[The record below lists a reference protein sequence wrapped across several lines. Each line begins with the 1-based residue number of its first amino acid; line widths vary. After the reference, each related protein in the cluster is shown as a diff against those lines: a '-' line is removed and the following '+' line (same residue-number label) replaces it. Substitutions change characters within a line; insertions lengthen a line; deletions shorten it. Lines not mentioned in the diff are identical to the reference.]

1 MEKPPVAPKPK
12 FIPKQRPVLSSP
24 VPKRDGLSPLYP
36 GPPKKVKPALPPKPC
51 LAKLLSPSE
60 SKPLI
65 WKRMQQEPALET
77 HQRVTTLNSH
87 NGISHSKKPDWDYI
101 IPICLCSQENC
112 ACVKNKKLE
121 QGEKDFESS
130 HVVGKPEENQKTV
143 PIPQGSQ
150 DNNRGK
156 TNNTK
161 SQVMNNSS
169 SNDHIINHYEAN
181 RTQNH
186 NFDSYSLSTD
196 NGVGPSPR
204 SSSEGIESSAIHP
217 DVRGP
222 GQQAGSLG
230 TEQTSALQPKR
241 APPVLRKPGFPVPRK
256 PRRYVPAHQEKVE
269 NDRDETAVQEKWEA
283 SVKEVEVSTD
293 GKGCSSLSV
302 SEPGNENRPP
312 VFLSARRAC
321 PPPVPPF
328 RKKPL
333 LSNHLNT
340 PSPSMQTPSKDM
352 RVEDSSR
359 GSSIYEIELC
369 VDGEVDKMQKKVMD
383 DQVESNHLL
392 FHTLLKQPELKDL
405 PTTILAAEDKRM
417 ENKMPRKHRRNKS
430 SLGLIQKKEILEGEG
445 VNKLED
451 FEARQASTAP
461 DGVSKD
467 LMRRELPLT
476 PDEKLSK
483 KHAAAGNNKPSRS
496 STAKKKAKSFST
508 ADCSRSEGQR
518 GNTFKKMLELK
529 LVKKTPPKTPAKPD
543 RTNESTANNFI
554 PESHRDPYVQQKFPV
569 FVGTDNNFHHS
580 QTDVEQSVDGDE
592 LYPEPKVS
600 PIYETIPLYDDIPQY
615 ENVNVGKARSPPGF
629 NTEGWPRSPYDDE
642 GIYELQDPYFSL
654 VINSEHH
661 QTPTE
666 YHRNSVDE
674 EAAFISDS
682 LSDDD
687 IAVNTS
693 DEDDEDDSSVN
704 SDKDDTEHP
713 APCTVQSGQKKSKIQ
728 HIATE
733 IMTSESVF
741 VDVLKLLHV
750 DFREAVHKASR
761 QNGKP
766 VIEERHLNQI
776 LYYLPQLYELNQ
788 DLLKELEQ
796 RVANWDESSQVA
808 DIFLKKGPYLKMY
821 STYIREFDKNVALL
835 VEQSKKNSAFGAV
848 VKEFETSPRCANL
861 AVKHYLLKPVQR
873 IPQYQLL
880 LTEYLKNLSVDSDDY
895 KDTEAALSLVKEVA
909 NHANDIMKHGDNFQ
923 KLVQV
928 QCRLNGN
935 HEIVQPGRSFIKE
948 GVLMKL
954 SRKVMQPRMFFL
966 LSDVLLYTTPVQS
979 GQYKLKNMLSLAGM
993 KVSKPSQ
1000 EAYQNELNIESV
1012 ERSFILSASSAAERD
1027 EWLKTISSAI
1037 SEYTK
1042 KKISFISNN
1051 KPAEENLGESVDG
1064 PPLGSTAPIWI
1075 PDTRTTMCMICTCD
1089 FTLTWRR
1096 HHCRACGKV
1105 VCQAC
1110 SSNKHGLAY
1119 LKKQSARVCDQCFDI
1134 LQHKSEI
1141 ASAATLSPG
1150 SKATVA
1156 FNRKHKRIPAALKE
1170 VSANT
1175 DNSSM
1180 SGYLQRT
1187 KHNKKQGKR
1196 LWFVIK
1202 DKVLYTYAASEDV
1215 AALESLPLLGFVL
1228 EVDSSQKQQFKLVHK
1243 NILHY
1248 IFRADDVQTAQ
1259 RWIDTFKEAVVL

>member
-1 MEKPPVAPKPK
+1 MERPPVAPKPK
-12 FIPKQRPVLSSP
+12 FIPNQRPVLFP
-24 VPKRDGLSPLYP
+24 LVPRRDGLSPLSP
-36 GPPKKVKPALPPKPC
+36 GPPRKVKPALPPKPC
-51 LAKLLSPSE
+51 LAKLLSPTE
-60 SKPLI
+60 SKPPI
-65 WKRMQQEPALET
+65 WKSVQQKPALET
-77 HQRVTTLNSH
+77 HQRVATLNSH

-101 IPICLCSQENC
+101 IPICLCNQKSC
-112 ACVKNKKLE
+112 ACIKNKKLE
-121 QGEKDFESS
+121 QGEKDFKSS
-130 HVVGKPEENQKTV
+130 HVGKTEEKQKTV
-143 PIPQGSQ
+143 PIPRGFQE
-150 DNNRGK
+150 NNRGK

-161 SQVMNNSS
+161 SQVMNNLS
-169 SNDHIINHYEAN
+169 SNGHIINDDKITRN
-181 RTQNH
+181 QNH
-186 NFDSYSLSTD
+186 NSDSYNLSTE

-204 SSSEGIESSAIHP
+204 SSSEGIETSAISP
-217 DVRGP
+217 DVHGT
-222 GQQAGSLG
+222 GQKAGSLG
-230 TEQTSALQPKR
+230 KEQTSALQPKR
-241 APPVLRKPGFPVPRK
+241 PPPVLRKPHPVPVPRK
-256 PRRYVPAHQEKVE
+256 PRRGVPAHQEKVE
-269 NDRDETAVQEKWEA
+269 KDRDETAVQEKREA

-302 SEPGNENRPP
+302 SKPGNENRPP

-333 LSNHLNT
+333 LSNHSNT
-340 PSPSMQTPSKDM
+340 PSPSVQTPSKDM

-359 GSSIYEIELC
+359 SSGIHEIELC
-369 VDGEVDKMQKKVMD
+369 VDGEVDEMQKKVVD
-383 DQVESNHLL
+383 DQGESNRMP
-392 FHTLLKQPELKDL
+392 FHTLLKQPELEDL
-405 PTTILAAEDKRM
+405 PTTIFSAEDKSM
-417 ENKMPRKHRRNKS
+417 ENKTARKHRRNNS
-430 SLGLIQKKEILEGEG
+430 SLGLIQKKEILEGKG

-451 FEARQASTAP
+451 FEARQASTIP
-461 DGVSKD
+461 DGVSKE

-476 PDEKLSK
+476 PDEKQSK
-483 KHAAAGNNKPSRS
+483 KHAMAGNNKPSRS
-496 STAKKKAKSFST
+496 STAKKKAKSFSS
-508 ADCSRSEGQR
+508 ADHSRSEAQR
-518 GNTFKKMLELK
+518 GNSFKKMLELK

-543 RTNESTANNFI
+543 RTNESTANDSI
-554 PESHRDPYVQQKFPV
+554 PEPHRDRFVQQNFPV

-592 LYPEPKVS
+592 LYPEPKES
-600 PIYETIPLYDDIPQY
+600 PVYETIPLYDNVLQY
-615 ENVNVGKARSPPGF
+615 ENVNVGQARSDPGF
-629 NTEGWPRSPYDDE
+629 HTEGWPRSPHDDE
-642 GIYELQDPYFSL
+642 GIYETQDPYFSL
-654 VINSEHH
+654 VKNSEQD

-666 YHRNSVDE
+666 YHRNSADE
-674 EAAFISDS
+674 EAAFISDTF
-682 LSDDD
+682 SDDD

-693 DEDDEDDSSVN
+693 DEEDEDD
-704 SDKDDTEHP
+704 P
-713 APCTVQSGQKKSKIQ
+713 AQSTVQSEQTKSKIQ

-796 RVANWDESSQVA
+796 RVANWDESTQVA

-821 STYIREFDKNVALL
+821 STYIREFDKNVTLL
-835 VEQSKKNSAFGAV
+835 VEQTKKNSAFSAV
-848 VKEFETSPRCANL
+848 VKEFEASPRCANL

-880 LTEYLKNLSVDSDDY
+880 LTDYLKNLSVDSEDY
-895 KDTEAALSLVKEVA
+895 KDTEAALALVKEVA

-935 HEIVQPGRSFIKE
+935 HEIVQPGRIFIKE

-966 LSDVLLYTTPVQS
+966 LSDVLLYTTPVQH
-979 GQYKLKNMLSLAGM
+979 GQFKLKNMLSLAGM

-1000 EAYQNELNIESV
+1000 EGYQNELNIESV

-1042 KKISFISNN
+1042 KKISFMSSN
-1051 KPAEENLGESVDG
+1051 KPEEEYLGECVDG

-1110 SSNKHGLAY
+1110 SSNKHCLAY
-1119 LKKQSARVCDQCFDI
+1119 LKKQSARVCDQCFDV
-1134 LQHKSEI
+1134 LEHKNEI
-1141 ASAATLSPG
+1141 SSAATLPPG

-1180 SGYLQRT
+1180 SGYLQRS

-1228 EVDSSQKQQFKLVHK
+1228 KVDSSQKQQFKLYHK
-1243 NILHY
+1243 NTLHY